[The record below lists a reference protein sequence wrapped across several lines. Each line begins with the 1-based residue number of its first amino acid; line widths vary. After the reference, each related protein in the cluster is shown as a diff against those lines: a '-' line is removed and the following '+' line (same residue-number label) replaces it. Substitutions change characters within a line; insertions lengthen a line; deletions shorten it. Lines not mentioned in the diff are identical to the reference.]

1 MGDHFFIFFS
11 CCMKCLKIHGTC
23 SGCFVRCLLLL
34 LLLWCDCFEAGFEL
48 LGSCLKGEP
57 QCRVTYNPPW
67 HFTDI
72 SSGKALVSAGME
84 KKIREE
90 MASQSIHFK
99 GGLREPLLPRC
110 LQINFQCT
118 FLTLHYTAVHHPS
131 GLRQCL
137 QASRSVTHIN
147 TMPLG
152 LQWLNRTGSETGAI
166 CQLFCKQL
174 IAP

>member
-1 MGDHFFIFFS
+1 MELALVALSDVY
-11 CCMKCLKIHGTC
+11 CCCCCCDVI
-23 SGCFVRCLLLL
+23 
-34 LLLWCDCFEAGFEL
+34 DCFEAGFEL

-131 GLRQCL
+131 GLRQRL

-152 LQWLNRTGSETGAI
+152 LQWLNHAGSETGAI
-166 CQLFCKQL
+166 SQLFCKQL